1 MTPLPTFLRQSA
13 AGVLLALKVTPRA
26 SRNEINGVQGDE
38 LKVKV
43 TAPPVDSAANTAVLE
58 LLFKTLGCP
67 RNAVQL
73 VRGQTARHKVF
84 AVHGMTPEAI
94 AKKLGF

>member
-1 MTPLPTFLRQSA
+1 MNPPPSCLRPSRD
-13 AGVLLALKVTPRA
+13 GILLSVKVTPRA
-26 SRNEINGVQGDE
+26 SRNEIGGVQGDE

-43 TAPPVDSAANTAVLE
+43 TAPPVDSAANAAVIE
-58 LLFKTLGCP
+58 LLVETLDCP

-73 VRGQTARHKVF
+73 VRGQTARHKVL
-84 AVHGMTPEAI
+84 AIHGLALETI